1 MGRTCDIIG
10 CTNSNYKT
18 EKLSY
23 HSLPSNE
30 LLRGKWLDAISANG
44 GFRQSKTRKKAHNC
58 DNTYICGEHFSEDCY
73 IPTSKQKH
81 LKPTAV
87 PTFPPTKKDDAIEGY
102 VHKSESPFQ
111 GTPETSGDES
121 PPKTKRAS
129 KSKKK
134 KAAEKSRKKKSP
146 VLSDIVITNIIDQYR
161 ETVTHGE
168 EEFTIRCT
176 SSQNSSVADGEES
189 VGTFK
194 QLERDIEND
203 FRTLEMLDSY
213 LQRIFKDKQELELGE
228 SLAHLTVQK
237 EETQQQLI
245 HRREEKLTKE
255 MAWTEEQKSVYE
267 LQQNLL
273 SDDKNTEHLREM
285 EKILSEREEEIKQ
298 LRNLTNDEIFVLEE
312 KVKDLDRRISEFQ
325 DNRSTKL
332 EELLNQESTLQIK
345 KKDLIEDL
353 KQKVEESKVLEI
365 KLIQNKAGERFNK
378 LDRYTS

>member
-1 MGRTCDIIG
+1 
-10 CTNSNYKT
+10 
-18 EKLSY
+18 
-23 HSLPSNE
+23 
-30 LLRGKWLDAISANG
+30 
-44 GFRQSKTRKKAHNC
+44 
-58 DNTYICGEHFSEDCY
+58 
-73 IPTSKQKH
+73 
-81 LKPTAV
+81 
-87 PTFPPTKKDDAIEGY
+87 
-102 VHKSESPFQ
+102 
-111 GTPETSGDES
+111 
-121 PPKTKRAS
+121 
-129 KSKKK
+129 
-134 KAAEKSRKKKSP
+134 
-146 VLSDIVITNIIDQYR
+146 
-161 ETVTHGE
+161 
-168 EEFTIRCT
+168 
-176 SSQNSSVADGEES
+176 
-189 VGTFK
+189 VGTLK
-194 QLERDIEND
+194 QLERDIENG

-245 HRREEKLTKE
+245 HRREQKLTKE

-365 KLIQNKAGERFNK
+365 KLIQNKAAERFNK

>member
-1 MGRTCDIIG
+1 MGT
-10 CTNSNYKT
+10 
-18 EKLSY
+18 L
-23 HSLPSNE
+23 
-30 LLRGKWLDAISANG
+30 
-44 GFRQSKTRKKAHNC
+44 
-58 DNTYICGEHFSEDCY
+58 
-73 IPTSKQKH
+73 
-81 LKPTAV
+81 
-87 PTFPPTKKDDAIEGY
+87 
-102 VHKSESPFQ
+102 
-111 GTPETSGDES
+111 
-121 PPKTKRAS
+121 
-129 KSKKK
+129 
-134 KAAEKSRKKKSP
+134 
-146 VLSDIVITNIIDQYR
+146 
-161 ETVTHGE
+161 
-168 EEFTIRCT
+168 
-176 SSQNSSVADGEES
+176 
-189 VGTFK
+189 K
-194 QLERDIEND
+194 QLERDIENG

-365 KLIQNKAGERFNK
+365 KLIQNKAAERFNK

>member
-1 MGRTCDIIG
+1 MGT
-10 CTNSNYKT
+10 
-18 EKLSY
+18 L
-23 HSLPSNE
+23 
-30 LLRGKWLDAISANG
+30 
-44 GFRQSKTRKKAHNC
+44 
-58 DNTYICGEHFSEDCY
+58 
-73 IPTSKQKH
+73 
-81 LKPTAV
+81 
-87 PTFPPTKKDDAIEGY
+87 
-102 VHKSESPFQ
+102 
-111 GTPETSGDES
+111 
-121 PPKTKRAS
+121 
-129 KSKKK
+129 
-134 KAAEKSRKKKSP
+134 
-146 VLSDIVITNIIDQYR
+146 
-161 ETVTHGE
+161 
-168 EEFTIRCT
+168 
-176 SSQNSSVADGEES
+176 
-189 VGTFK
+189 K
-194 QLERDIEND
+194 QLERDIENG

-213 LQRIFKDKQELELGE
+213 LQRIFKEKQELELGE
-228 SLAHLTVQK
+228 SLAHFTVQK

>member
-1 MGRTCDIIG
+1 
-10 CTNSNYKT
+10 
-18 EKLSY
+18 
-23 HSLPSNE
+23 
-30 LLRGKWLDAISANG
+30 
-44 GFRQSKTRKKAHNC
+44 
-58 DNTYICGEHFSEDCY
+58 
-73 IPTSKQKH
+73 
-81 LKPTAV
+81 
-87 PTFPPTKKDDAIEGY
+87 
-102 VHKSESPFQ
+102 
-111 GTPETSGDES
+111 
-121 PPKTKRAS
+121 
-129 KSKKK
+129 
-134 KAAEKSRKKKSP
+134 
-146 VLSDIVITNIIDQYR
+146 
-161 ETVTHGE
+161 
-168 EEFTIRCT
+168 
-176 SSQNSSVADGEES
+176 
-189 VGTFK
+189 VGTLK
-194 QLERDIEND
+194 QLERDIENG

-332 EELLNQESTLQIK
+332 EELLNQESTLLIK

-365 KLIQNKAGERFNK
+365 KLIQNKAAERFNK

>member
-1 MGRTCDIIG
+1 
-10 CTNSNYKT
+10 
-18 EKLSY
+18 
-23 HSLPSNE
+23 
-30 LLRGKWLDAISANG
+30 
-44 GFRQSKTRKKAHNC
+44 
-58 DNTYICGEHFSEDCY
+58 
-73 IPTSKQKH
+73 
-81 LKPTAV
+81 
-87 PTFPPTKKDDAIEGY
+87 
-102 VHKSESPFQ
+102 
-111 GTPETSGDES
+111 
-121 PPKTKRAS
+121 
-129 KSKKK
+129 
-134 KAAEKSRKKKSP
+134 
-146 VLSDIVITNIIDQYR
+146 
-161 ETVTHGE
+161 
-168 EEFTIRCT
+168 
-176 SSQNSSVADGEES
+176 
-189 VGTFK
+189 VGTLK
-194 QLERDIEND
+194 QLERDIENG

-312 KVKDLDRRISEFQ
+312 KVKDLYRRISEFQ

-332 EELLNQESTLQIK
+332 EELLNQESTLLIK

-365 KLIQNKAGERFNK
+365 KLIQNKAAERFNK

>member
-1 MGRTCDIIG
+1 MGTL
-10 CTNSNYKT
+10 KQM
-18 EKLSY
+18 E
-23 HSLPSNE
+23 
-30 LLRGKWLDAISANG
+30 RG
-44 GFRQSKTRKKAHNC
+44 
-58 DNTYICGEHFSEDCY
+58 
-73 IPTSKQKH
+73 
-81 LKPTAV
+81 
-87 PTFPPTKKDDAIEGY
+87 
-102 VHKSESPFQ
+102 
-111 GTPETSGDES
+111 
-121 PPKTKRAS
+121 
-129 KSKKK
+129 
-134 KAAEKSRKKKSP
+134 
-146 VLSDIVITNIIDQYR
+146 
-161 ETVTHGE
+161 
-168 EEFTIRCT
+168 
-176 SSQNSSVADGEES
+176 
-189 VGTFK
+189 
-194 QLERDIEND
+194 IENG

-365 KLIQNKAGERFNK
+365 KLIQNKAAERFNK

>member
-1 MGRTCDIIG
+1 
-10 CTNSNYKT
+10 
-18 EKLSY
+18 
-23 HSLPSNE
+23 
-30 LLRGKWLDAISANG
+30 
-44 GFRQSKTRKKAHNC
+44 
-58 DNTYICGEHFSEDCY
+58 
-73 IPTSKQKH
+73 
-81 LKPTAV
+81 
-87 PTFPPTKKDDAIEGY
+87 
-102 VHKSESPFQ
+102 
-111 GTPETSGDES
+111 
-121 PPKTKRAS
+121 
-129 KSKKK
+129 
-134 KAAEKSRKKKSP
+134 
-146 VLSDIVITNIIDQYR
+146 
-161 ETVTHGE
+161 
-168 EEFTIRCT
+168 
-176 SSQNSSVADGEES
+176 
-189 VGTFK
+189 VGTLK
-194 QLERDIEND
+194 QMERGIENG

-365 KLIQNKAGERFNK
+365 KLIQNKAAERFNK

>member
-1 MGRTCDIIG
+1 M
-10 CTNSNYKT
+10 
-18 EKLSY
+18 
-23 HSLPSNE
+23 
-30 LLRGKWLDAISANG
+30 
-44 GFRQSKTRKKAHNC
+44 
-58 DNTYICGEHFSEDCY
+58 
-73 IPTSKQKH
+73 
-81 LKPTAV
+81 
-87 PTFPPTKKDDAIEGY
+87 
-102 VHKSESPFQ
+102 
-111 GTPETSGDES
+111 
-121 PPKTKRAS
+121 
-129 KSKKK
+129 
-134 KAAEKSRKKKSP
+134 
-146 VLSDIVITNIIDQYR
+146 
-161 ETVTHGE
+161 
-168 EEFTIRCT
+168 
-176 SSQNSSVADGEES
+176 
-189 VGTFK
+189 GTFK
-194 QLERDIEND
+194 QLERDIENG

-213 LQRIFKDKQELELGE
+213 LQRIFKEKQELELGE
-228 SLAHLTVQK
+228 SLARLTVQK

-245 HRREEKLTKE
+245 HRSEEKLTKE

-365 KLIQNKAGERFNK
+365 KLIQNKAAERFNK

>member
-1 MGRTCDIIG
+1 MGTL
-10 CTNSNYKT
+10 KQM
-18 EKLSY
+18 E
-23 HSLPSNE
+23 
-30 LLRGKWLDAISANG
+30 RG
-44 GFRQSKTRKKAHNC
+44 
-58 DNTYICGEHFSEDCY
+58 
-73 IPTSKQKH
+73 
-81 LKPTAV
+81 
-87 PTFPPTKKDDAIEGY
+87 
-102 VHKSESPFQ
+102 
-111 GTPETSGDES
+111 
-121 PPKTKRAS
+121 
-129 KSKKK
+129 
-134 KAAEKSRKKKSP
+134 
-146 VLSDIVITNIIDQYR
+146 
-161 ETVTHGE
+161 
-168 EEFTIRCT
+168 
-176 SSQNSSVADGEES
+176 
-189 VGTFK
+189 
-194 QLERDIEND
+194 IENG

-245 HRREEKLTKE
+245 HRSEEKLTKE

-365 KLIQNKAGERFNK
+365 KLIQNKAAERFNK

>member
-1 MGRTCDIIG
+1 
-10 CTNSNYKT
+10 
-18 EKLSY
+18 
-23 HSLPSNE
+23 
-30 LLRGKWLDAISANG
+30 
-44 GFRQSKTRKKAHNC
+44 
-58 DNTYICGEHFSEDCY
+58 
-73 IPTSKQKH
+73 
-81 LKPTAV
+81 
-87 PTFPPTKKDDAIEGY
+87 
-102 VHKSESPFQ
+102 
-111 GTPETSGDES
+111 
-121 PPKTKRAS
+121 
-129 KSKKK
+129 
-134 KAAEKSRKKKSP
+134 
-146 VLSDIVITNIIDQYR
+146 
-161 ETVTHGE
+161 
-168 EEFTIRCT
+168 
-176 SSQNSSVADGEES
+176 
-189 VGTFK
+189 VGTLK
-194 QLERDIEND
+194 QLERDIENG

-365 KLIQNKAGERFNK
+365 KLIQNKAAERFNK

>member
-1 MGRTCDIIG
+1 MGTL
-10 CTNSNYKT
+10 KQM
-18 EKLSY
+18 E
-23 HSLPSNE
+23 
-30 LLRGKWLDAISANG
+30 RG
-44 GFRQSKTRKKAHNC
+44 
-58 DNTYICGEHFSEDCY
+58 
-73 IPTSKQKH
+73 
-81 LKPTAV
+81 
-87 PTFPPTKKDDAIEGY
+87 
-102 VHKSESPFQ
+102 
-111 GTPETSGDES
+111 
-121 PPKTKRAS
+121 
-129 KSKKK
+129 
-134 KAAEKSRKKKSP
+134 
-146 VLSDIVITNIIDQYR
+146 
-161 ETVTHGE
+161 
-168 EEFTIRCT
+168 
-176 SSQNSSVADGEES
+176 
-189 VGTFK
+189 
-194 QLERDIEND
+194 IENG

-332 EELLNQESTLQIK
+332 EELLNQESTLLIK

-365 KLIQNKAGERFNK
+365 KLIQNKAAERFNK